1 LDHHLDGI
9 AIPTDPAV
17 SPEGSRVAFGVS
29 IVDIEGD
36 RYVRTIWMADGDE
49 LRRFT
54 AGPDDS
60 TPRFSPDGTRLAFF
74 RKHDGYPQLAVIATD
89 GGEARMLTEF
99 GVGAVGEPVWSPDGE
114 TIAVVGTEWTEEW
127 ADLDDDERARRPR
140 VVTERNYRTD
150 NLGWRHDR
158 RSHIYLTDAA
168 GAEPSRR
175 LTDRDMD
182 ESGPAWSPD
191 GNRIAFISDVSGNP
205 GYQSGAAVLEAAI
218 AGGEVVEVAPTG
230 QWVKLAYRPDGVLHA
245 LGSAGPSFPEPAM
258 LWRFDP
264 DPHLV
269 NRDHD
274 RSVASFAAGPPRL
287 IWDGDQA
294 LVTLVDSGAS
304 GIACIDPDGTAKT
317 VFLEKAV
324 VTGFDQAGGVLA
336 KIVSTI
342 GEPGRLVIERDGGL
356 AEHSDFGGDPLE
368 TNRPEHFVVPGE
380 GAELDVWVY
389 LPRGDDPVPL
399 LLNIHGGPASQYGW
413 GFFDEFQVYA
423 DAGYGV
429 VATNPRGS
437 AGRDA
442 DFLKAVAGEGW
453 GRVDVADIDAVVAA
467 ALDRFPR
474 LDPDRLGVM
483 GGSYGGFLTAWLIA
497 HQDRWR
503 TAVVERALLSWPSFG
518 GTSDI
523 GGWFG
528 DSYLGGPDLQ
538 WDRSPL
544 RVAHQTTTPTLIL
557 HSENDYRCPIE
568 QAEQYFNV
576 LRRQG
581 VVTEFV
587 RFPDEGH
594 ELSRSGKPKHREERF
609 EIILDWLAR
618 TLA

>member
-1 LDHHLDGI
+1 MDHHLHGI

-17 SPEGSRVAFGVS
+17 SPDGSRVAFGVS
-29 IVDIEGD
+29 TIDTEAD
-36 RYVRTIWMADGDE
+36 RYVRTIWVAEGDD
-49 LRRFT
+49 LRPFT

-60 TPRFSPDGTRLAFF
+60 TPSFSPDGSRLAFL
-74 RKHDGYPQLAVIATD
+74 RKHEGYPQLAVIATD
-89 GGEARMLTEF
+89 GGEARVLTEF
-99 GVGAVGEPVWSPDGE
+99 AVGAVGEPMWSPDGE

-140 VVTERNYRTD
+140 VVTDRNYRTD

-158 RSHIYLTDAA
+158 RSHIYLIHST
-168 GAEPSRR
+168 GGEPPRR
-175 LTDRDMD
+175 LTDRDRD

-191 GNRIAFISDVSGNP
+191 GHRVAFLSDISPDP
-205 GYQSGAAVLEAAI
+205 GFQSGAAVLEAAVS
-218 AGGEVVEVAPTG
+218 GGGVVEVAPTG

-287 IWDGDQA
+287 IWDGDRA
-294 LVTLVDSGAS
+294 LVTLVDSGTS
-304 GIACIDPDGTAKT
+304 GIASIDPDGTAKT
-317 VFLEKAV
+317 VFLENAV
-324 VTGFDQAGGVLA
+324 VTGFDWAGGVLA

-342 GEPGRLVIERDGGL
+342 GEPGRLVIEGDGEV
-356 AEHSDFGGDPLE
+356 AEHADFGGDPLE
-368 TNRPEHFVVPGE
+368 TIRPEHFVVSGD

-389 LPRGDDPVPL
+389 LPAGDDPVPL

-442 DFLKAVAGEGW
+442 EFLKAVGGEGW
-453 GRVDVADIDAVVAA
+453 GTVDVADIDAVVAA
-467 ALDRFPR
+467 ALERFPR

-528 DSYLGGPDLQ
+528 DSYVGSPDLQ

-544 RVAHQTTTPTLIL
+544 RVAHQTTTPTLIV

-568 QAEQYFNV
+568 QAEQYFSV
-576 LRRQG
+576 LRRSG
-581 VVTEFV
+581 VVTELV
-587 RFPDEGH
+587 RFPGEGH